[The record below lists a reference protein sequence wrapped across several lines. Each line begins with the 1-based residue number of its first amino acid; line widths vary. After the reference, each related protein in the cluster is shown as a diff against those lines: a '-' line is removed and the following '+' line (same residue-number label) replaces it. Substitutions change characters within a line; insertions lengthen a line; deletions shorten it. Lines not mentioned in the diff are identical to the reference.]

1 MRSVI
6 SSPLLG
12 GEKVYRNYS
21 LQKVIQHVSSNRVG
35 PYSTA
40 EAARLSSKLVG
51 ILFILMSGK
60 SKEYEQIM

>member
-12 GEKVYRNYS
+12 DEKVYLNYS
-21 LQKVIQHVSSNRVG
+21 LQNVIQHVSSNRVD

-51 ILFILMSGK
+51 ILFIFDFRKIKG
-60 SKEYEQIM
+60 I